1 MPNKRQIVAIA
12 GAALLAAAGALSGP
26 GAGGSLALSGMVL
39 QPGVGTAFAQEAGG
53 TQLPLA
59 PRRASGQTVTP
70 VYEGWYE
77 NADGSYSLSF
87 GYYNRNSEEVV
98 EISVGSDN
106 SIEPEGPDRGQPTR
120 FEPGRHWGVFAV
132 QVPAGFGGG
141 RVVWTLKVRGE
152 TFSIPGHLRDEWK
165 IDALAGEA
173 GAGNTPPVLRVA
185 AGGPEG
191 AGPAGITAGPLAAT
205 VGTPL
210 TLTVWARD
218 DGRPSTSVASGGR
231 TDVPVTLT
239 WFKHRGPGE
248 VAFSEET
255 AQVPVEGGEA
265 STQATFSAPGDY
277 VVRVRANDASG
288 VSGAGHAQC
297 CWSNGFI
304 QVRVA
309 PPTGGDEA
317 AGIAAPPGAPIP
329 FQQAV
334 PNRQS
339 RGHGGPSSDH
349 GPPPEQ

>member
-12 GAALLAAAGALSGP
+12 GAALIAAAAGLSGP
-26 GAGGSLALSGMVL
+26 PAAGVLVLSGAL
-39 QPGVGTAFAQEAGG
+39 LHPGLGTAAAQEAGG
-53 TQLPLA
+53 AQLPMA

-77 NADGSYSLSF
+77 NPEGGYSLSF

-98 EISVGSDN
+98 EIAVGSDN
-106 SIEPEGPDRGQPTR
+106 AIEPDGPDRGQPTR
-120 FEPGRHWGVFAV
+120 FEPGRHWGVFTV
-132 QVPAGFGGG
+132 QVPADFGSE
-141 RVVWTLKVRGE
+141 RLVWTLKVRGE

-173 GAGNTPPVLRVA
+173 GSGNTPPVLRVA

-205 VGTPL
+205 VGKPL

-218 DGRPSTSVASGGR
+218 DGRPNTGVSSGGR
-231 TDVPVTLT
+231 ADVPVTLT

-248 VAFSEET
+248 VSFSEAT

-265 STQATFSAPGDY
+265 SAEATFSAPGDY

-297 CWSNGFI
+297 CWSNAFI

-309 PPTGGDEA
+309 PPAGNGDQTTDNSSSVTGGT
-317 AGIAAPPGAPIP
+317 
-329 FQQAV
+329 
-334 PNRQS
+334 
-339 RGHGGPSSDH
+339 
-349 GPPPEQ
+349 